1 MKRHGNGLRSIGV
14 LCCLLLLLPSATL
27 SAESNLYQDL
37 MDWSDSFEVKLNSLE
52 QRWNNSEQI
61 TLGLLDSL
69 NTIEQSYQALN
80 QNSQEREALLQK
92 QGMRLQT
99 VEQIQRDLQKDSQ
112 IFEAFLLDT
121 ERTLKK
127 LRLQNT
133 ILTGSVITLATAI
146 IIVAVS
152 SIN

>member
-14 LCCLLLLLPSATL
+14 LCCLLLLLPLATL
-27 SAESNLYQDL
+27 SAESNLYLDL

-61 TLGLLDSL
+61 TLGLLDSM
-69 NTIEQSYQALN
+69 NMIGSSYSELKK
-80 QNSQEREALLQK
+80 NSDEREALLQK
-92 QGMRLQT
+92 QGMQLQA

-121 ERTLKK
+121 ERTLKR

-146 IIVAVS
+146 IIVAVT